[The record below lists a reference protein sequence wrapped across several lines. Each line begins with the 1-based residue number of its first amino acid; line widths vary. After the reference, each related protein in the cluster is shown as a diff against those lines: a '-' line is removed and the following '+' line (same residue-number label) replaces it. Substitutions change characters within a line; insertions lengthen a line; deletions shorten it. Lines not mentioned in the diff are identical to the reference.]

1 MKLRSSLAGMV
12 AGVLLLP
19 AGARASLTDA
29 ASHPPPAYYTFAPPA
44 RGQSY
49 ADPVFGTSI
58 ERLSDATASSDDA
71 SGGNLVWVMNEYSTM
86 AAFNQ
91 DDSKFILQHDSY
103 FGLYDGPTG
112 QYLGDLPFAVN
123 AGSEP
128 RWSRTVPT
136 LLYYIGGNQL
146 ASYDVASHVTTVL
159 HTFGEYAAIS
169 GNGES
174 DISGDGDHFVFAGDQ
189 RYVFT
194 YRISTG
200 TKSPVYDAGGV
211 RFDALYITPQNNV
224 LITWYGVGAARQQG
238 IEMFDGNMVFLR
250 QVTDTEGHMH
260 LTRDTDG
267 SEVLVW
273 TNSADPHPICNNGV
287 VKVNLAS
294 GQQTCLLSLD
304 WSLAVHIT
312 CPDGNGS
319 CYVDTEA
326 PADPNPAA
334 AWPAYTDELLQVKLD
349 GSGTARLAH
358 HRSRPLNGYN
368 WEPKLT
374 VSRDGSALLFASNYG
389 LQATA
394 GKPADY
400 SDAYLIRLS
409 APPPGGGGP
418 GGGTGGGPGGGTG
431 GGPVVRVQQDD
442 PAVTYSGNWFSHYAT
457 ALSGDSAVLAMD
469 AGSRATLTFTGTGVK
484 WIGYRDAWS
493 GIGRVVVDGV
503 GKGPVNTYSATDK
516 AQAVIYSI
524 QGLPRG
530 QHTFTIVVT
539 GRAGAAAKA
548 SWIWVDAFDV
558 SP

>member
-1 MKLRSSLAGMV
+1 MKIHASLAGIV
-12 AGVLLLP
+12 AAILLLP
-19 AGARASLTDA
+19 PAARASLTDT
-29 ASHPPPAYYTFAPPA
+29 ASHPPPAYYTFTPPA

-49 ADPVFGTSI
+49 VDPVFGTSI
-58 ERLSDATASSDDA
+58 QRLSDATASPDNA

-91 DDSKFILQHDSY
+91 DDSRLILQHDSY
-103 FGLYDGPTG
+103 YGLYDGPTG
-112 QYLGDLPFAVN
+112 QYLSDLPFAVN
-123 AGSEP
+123 AGSQP

-136 LLYYIGGNQL
+136 LLYYISGNQL

-200 TKSPVYDAGGV
+200 TKGPVYDTGGAS
-211 RFDALYITPQNNV
+211 FDALYITPQNNV
-224 LITWYGVGAARQQG
+224 LISWYGVGTARQQG
-238 IEMFDGNMVFLR
+238 IELFDGNMVFQR

-273 TNSADPHPICNNGV
+273 TNSADPHPICDNGV

-294 GQQTCLLSLD
+294 GEQTCLLSLD

-358 HRSRPLNGYN
+358 HRSRPLNTYN
-368 WEPKLT
+368 WEPRLT
-374 VSRDGSALLFASNYG
+374 VSRDGSALLFSSDYG
-389 LQATA
+389 LQAIA
-394 GKPADY
+394 GKPIDY
-400 SDAYLIRLS
+400 ADAYLIRLS
-409 APPPGGGGP
+409 APPPAGGGP
-418 GGGTGGGPGGGTG
+418 GSGGGTGGGST
-431 GGPVVRVQQDD
+431 VVRVQQGD
-442 PAVTYSGNWFSHYAT
+442 PAVAYSGNWFTHSSSV
-457 ALSGDSAVLAMD
+457 LSGGSAALATD
-469 AGSRATLTFTGTGVK
+469 RGSSATLAFTGTGVK

-493 GIGRVVVDGV
+493 GIARLTVDGV
-503 GKGPVNTYSATDK
+503 PKGRINTYAATDE
-516 AQAVIYSI
+516 AQKVIYSI

-530 QHTFTIVVT
+530 KHTLTIFVT
-539 GRAGAAAKA
+539 GQAGAAAKA